1 MKTAHFFLFLF
12 SLLSF
17 VPAFAAK
24 SNPTIGV
31 DIFNS
36 FQECEKAIL
45 EGRAV
50 SYEPNKVVPAKE
62 RLGWT
67 EKQLKDV
74 ADGEYEF
81 GACTQNADVT
91 SPYKGKWVPFLPS
104 FKTASKGQ
112 DLKMWK
118 CMNEFGTLTP
128 VTKPVQGAMT
138 TQTQPAPQPP
148 TTQSACTGDCQ
159 DRVVN
164 IILEK
169 VKARLAQMPPA
180 EVLKIEQKFP
190 VEITPVFDVRYGESR
205 VVSAPPPVFNISA
218 TAPSQDCINKC
229 WRGPVSQGDQIVK
242 VIFKNHPTERGQF
255 LSGRY
260 CIPRSL
266 ASGIFPE
273 RFLAYLNP

>member
-1 MKTAHFFLFLF
+1 MKTARFFLFLF

-31 DIFNS
+31 DMFNS

-45 EGRAV
+45 QGKAV
-50 SYEPNKVVPAKE
+50 SYEPNKEVTESSRKGWGQKT
-62 RLGWT
+62 LG
-67 EKQLKDV
+67 EV
-74 ADGEYEF
+74 SDGEYQH
-81 GACTQNADVT
+81 GACSQGADVT
-91 SPYKGKWVPFLPS
+91 SPYKSKWVPFLPS

-118 CMNEFGTLTP
+118 CMNEFGKLTP

-164 IILEK
+164 IILEQ
-169 VKARLAQMPPA
+169 VKAKLSALPPA
-180 EVLKIEQKFP
+180 ETLKVEQRFP
-190 VEITPVFDVRYGESR
+190 VQITPVFDVSYTEPKVISQ
-205 VVSAPPPVFNISA
+205 PPPVFNVSA
-218 TAPSQDCINKC
+218 TARKTALTSA
-229 WRGPVSQGDQIVK
+229 GEDQWLK
-242 VIFKNHPTERGQF
+242 VIK
-255 LSGRY
+255 L
-260 CIPRSL
+260 
-266 ASGIFPE
+266 
-273 RFLAYLNP
+273 